1 MIFTPQPPSPYVNN
15 WIERH
20 RDPRSFVLHLLG
32 IPCTI
37 LGVLLMPIYLF
48 LLSFFVFTLA
58 LVLFVGGFLLQFLG
72 HGLDGS
78 EPGEIKA
85 LRHWMAR
92 RREMSRQRRTSIQV
106 ALPDVER
113 S

>member
-1 MIFTPQPPSPYVNN
+1 MIFTPQPPSPLVNN
-15 WIERH
+15 WVERH
-20 RDPRSFVLHLLG
+20 RDPRSFALHLIG

-48 LLSFFVFTLA
+48 LLSLSLFAVA
-58 LVLFVGGFLLQFLG
+58 LFLFVGGFLIQFLG

-85 LRHWMAR
+85 LRLWLAR
-92 RREMSRQRRTSIQV
+92 RRDARVERSRIQV
-106 ALPDVER
+106 ALPDGKQ

>member
-1 MIFTPQPPSPYVNN
+1 MIYPPQSPSPLVKN
-15 WIERH
+15 WVERH
-20 RDPRSFVLHLLG
+20 RDPRSFALHLLG

-37 LGVLLMPIYLF
+37 LGVLLMPIYVLLMSFSLF
-48 LLSFFVFTLA
+48 LIA
-58 LVLFVGGFLLQFLG
+58 LVLFLGGFGLQFLG

-85 LRHWMAR
+85 LRLWVER
-92 RREMSRQRRTSIQV
+92 RRAARLQRSRMQV
-106 ALPDVER
+106 ALPDGER